1 MVQHQVMISTME
13 HKVGHS
19 PIHTVLIGR
28 RGSQVILHVVIT
40 AVQEVL
46 CGPMLVRPMQLH
58 LRPTLPDAPTSR
70 SMHGCTKADLVV
82 GKRLIQVRIFSSST
96 RLQVEHGRPSTPSKV
111 VVHKPAISNIQP
123 PCRRLHSIPH
133 PSSESN
139 KPLVVEHAVITG
151 LLMM

>member
-1 MVQHQVMISTME
+1 MALHLVMISTME

-19 PIHTVLIGR
+19 PTHTVPTGR
-28 RGSQVILHVVIT
+28 RNHVDT
-40 AVQEVL
+40 MAVQEVL

-58 LRPTLPDAPTSR
+58 LRPISLDVPTSR
-70 SMHGCTKADLVV
+70 SMHGFTKVVLVV
-82 GKRLIQVRIFSSST
+82 AKRPILVRIFSSST
-96 RLQVEHGRPSTPSKV
+96 RLQVEHGRPSTPSKGV
-111 VVHKPAISNIQP
+111 APKPAISNIQP
-123 PCRRLHSIPH
+123 PCRRPRFIQH